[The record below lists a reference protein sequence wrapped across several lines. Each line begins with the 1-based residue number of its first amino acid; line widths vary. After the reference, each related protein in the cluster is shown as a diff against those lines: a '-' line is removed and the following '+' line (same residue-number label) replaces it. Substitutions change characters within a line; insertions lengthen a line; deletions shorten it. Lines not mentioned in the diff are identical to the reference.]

1 MDIVSR
7 LVASIITMSLLMAN
21 GYTMQDV
28 DLLSQVIY
36 HENWHTDAEKK
47 TAYWTGAVVM
57 NRVKSDK
64 FPNTIHDV
72 LYQRGQYSTTKKFF
86 TKEIPKECYEM
97 ARKILAYGTPD
108 VPKNVLFQ
116 SQQPKLGRGHWKVLN
131 GEYFAYG

>member
-1 MDIVSR
+1 MNLLAKTVT
-7 LVASIITMSLLMAN
+7 AIITSALLIFNGFTPDDVNLMAN
-21 GYTMQDV
+21 
-28 DLLSQVIY
+28 VIY
-36 HENWHTDAEKK
+36 HENWYTDAEKE
-47 TAYWTGAVVM
+47 TAYWTGAVVL

-108 VPKNVLFQ
+108 VPENVVFQ
-116 SQQPKLGRGHWKVLN
+116 ATFKQGKVWKTKN
-131 GEYFAYG
+131 GEVFCYG